1 MASQLKRAFVSNPS
15 NIAEGY
21 GRNTQKS
28 FSHF

>member
-1 MASQLKRAFVSNPS
+1 MKRAFDSNPS